1 MVGKVN
7 VAAQGTGQAPGA
19 PNTGSSVPA
28 QSDGTTGMWLIFG
41 AIAMVTAASAGAF
54 AVTRR

>member
-7 VAAQGTGQAPGA
+7 VGAQSAPGA
-19 PNTGSSVPA
+19 PNTGSSMRMQP
-28 QSDGTTGMWLIFG
+28 DGASGMWLIFG
-41 AIAMVTAASAGAF
+41 AIAMVAAASAGAF